1 MIEKKRM
8 SEYRSVEVT
17 QNDHNAVVAG
27 LEMTRGTKA
36 TDKQRT
42 PVVLKRP
49 NGTVTSDG
57 GYDEGDAVQAFLD
70 DPANQN
76 TR

>member
-1 MIEKKRM
+1 M
-8 SEYRSVEVT
+8 SEYRAVEVS

-49 NGTVTSDG
+49 AGTVTGDG
-57 GYDEGDAVQAFLD
+57 GYDEGASVEEFMA
-70 DPANQN
+70 DPANN